1 MLFLTRADE
10 PKPVLARLLVLEQFQ
25 LMTIDDGRLR
35 LFAIE
40 KLNVGKLFV
49 GDSKYANL
57 AVFRHQGLDAAN
69 VYGCVLATGT
79 MAHIDG
85 KLEHREAV
93 AHDVLAET
101 RSILALFAR
110 RGGEIEEYK
119 YPHDAILTKTFHES
133 GHFGIDYLS

>member
-1 MLFLTRADE
+1 
-10 PKPVLARLLVLEQFQ
+10 
-25 LMTIDDGRLR
+25 MTIDNGRLR
-35 LFAIE
+35 LLAIK
-40 KLNVGKLFV
+40 KLNVFELFV
-49 GDSKYANL
+49 GDGKNAYFAI
-57 AVFRHQGLDAAN
+57 FRHQSLDAADM
-69 VYGCVLATGT
+69 YGGILATGT

-119 YPHDAILTKTFHES
+119 YPHDAIFTKTFHES